1 MFRFLSFIGLLLTC
15 GWLAVALKS
24 RSIGLAATGERLRR
38 AGQNIVVSIG
48 NFRSLSSVEFSNK
61 LLFPLTAFCVLVM
74 ALTGFIPV
82 VFFGTHMSGYILML
96 HVATSSLFALCIALA
111 GILWAH
117 KHRFEKADW
126 QVFRALFSRN
136 ADVDLTKKVKSEFWN
151 KVCFWSVINLSVL
164 AISSIVASMY
174 KIFGTHG
181 QELLLQFHRYS
192 TLLLIV
198 LATIYT
204 FLVKVEKQ

>member
-1 MFRFLSFIGLLLTC
+1 MFRYLSFVGLLLTF

-24 RSIGLAATGERLRR
+24 KSIGWATTGEKLRQ
-38 AGQNIVVSIG
+38 AGQNIVVSIS
-48 NFRSLSSVEFSNK
+48 NFKSLSSVDFSNK
-61 LLFPLTAFCVLVM
+61 LLFPLTLACVIVM
-74 ALTGFIPV
+74 ALTGFIPP
-82 VFFGTHMSGYILML
+82 VFFGTHLSGYLLML
-96 HVATSSLFALCIALA
+96 HVATSPLFALCIALA

-117 KHRFEKADW
+117 KHRFQQADW
-126 QVFRALFSRN
+126 QVFRSLFSRKLSGQ
-136 ADVDLTKKVKSEFWN
+136 LTKSIKNEFWN
-151 KVCFWSVINLSVL
+151 KVCFWSVIILAVV

-192 TLLLIV
+192 TLLLII
-198 LATIYT
+198 LTTIYT